1 MNVISPQRPLRLGY
15 VPLNDCAPIAVA
27 QEWGLFAKYDLKVA
41 LSRQPGWTSILDM
54 FYHGQLDAA
63 HSIAGLAL
71 ALGMGLQQQKREV
84 TVPLYLSAQGN
95 AITLSRNI
103 PAAQIADGSGLVNML
118 KKWNRPR
125 PFTLAATHRYSSHH
139 ILLHQWLSRH
149 GIAVGDPRV
158 DIIFLPPPVMA
169 RTLRSGHIDGYCV
182 GEPWN
187 SDTILTGDGW
197 CPVVSSD
204 VSFGHPEKVFL
215 MANDY
220 LHQHHEE
227 SMRLCAALLEAC
239 AICQDASM
247 REQLIDLLAHPK
259 YIGVSKEILRHGLSQ
274 SFDCG
279 NGKSGAKNFQIF
291 SGGDVNR
298 PSTDKTSWLISGLR
312 NAGVIREGTFSSLTK
327 IFREDLYLE
336 ALRLSHAAV

>member
-1 MNVISPQRPLRLGY
+1 
-15 VPLNDCAPIAVA
+15 
-27 QEWGLFAKYDLKVA
+27 
-41 LSRQPGWTSILDM
+41 
-54 FYHGQLDAA
+54 
-63 HSIAGLAL
+63 
-71 ALGMGLQQQKREV
+71 
-84 TVPLYLSAQGN
+84 
-95 AITLSRNI
+95 
-103 PAAQIADGSGLVNML
+103 
-118 KKWNRPR
+118 
-125 PFTLAATHRYSSHH
+125 
-139 ILLHQWLSRH
+139 
-149 GIAVGDPRV
+149 
-158 DIIFLPPPVMA
+158 
-169 RTLRSGHIDGYCV
+169 
-182 GEPWN
+182 
-187 SDTILTGDGW
+187 
-197 CPVVSSD
+197 
-204 VSFGHPEKVFL
+204 
-215 MANDY
+215 
-220 LHQHHEE
+220 
-227 SMRLCAALLEAC
+227 MRLCAALLEAC